1 MPTIKVAAPKNTY
14 TLLPE
19 GKYEVYV
26 EKYDFVDTLPN
37 GVERS
42 SISFAVRDDVDT
54 ENGGRKIFSN
64 ITSAE
69 NFAWLINAIS
79 KAVGIPTNTEF
90 DSLDEFLKE
99 ISGKSLVIKVK
110 HRKGIK
116 DPSKTYVNAVEFYP
130 TTKGQYNPDGKD
142 DNSVI

>member
-1 MPTIKVAAPKNTY
+1 MPTIKISAPKNSY
-14 TLLPE
+14 SLLPE
-19 GKYEVYV
+19 GKYEVFV
-26 EKYDFVDTLPN
+26 EKFDVVETVN

-42 SISFAVRDDVDT
+42 TISLSVRDDVDS
-54 ENGGRKIFSN
+54 EYGGRKIFTNVS
-64 ITSAE
+64 SAE

-79 KAVGIPTNTEF
+79 KAIGIPTNTEF
-90 DSLDEFLKE
+90 DSLTDFLNE
-99 ISGKSLVIKVK
+99 ISGKSLVVKVK

-130 TTKGQYNPDGKD
+130 TTKGDYKADNTD

>member
-1 MPTIKVAAPKNTY
+1 MPTIKISAPKTSY

-26 EKYDFVDTLPN
+26 EKFDVVETLN
-37 GVERS
+37 GIERS
-42 SISFAVRDDVDT
+42 TISLAVRDDVDS
-54 ENGGRKIFSN
+54 ENGGRKIFTN
-64 ITSAE
+64 ISSAE
-69 NFAWLINAIS
+69 NFAWLINALS

-90 DSLDEFLKE
+90 DSLTDFLNE
-99 ISGKSLVIKVK
+99 ISGKSLVVKVK

-116 DPSKTYVNAVEFYP
+116 DPSKTYVNAVDFYP
-130 TTKGQYNPDGKD
+130 TTKGDYKADATD

>member
-1 MPTIKVAAPKNTY
+1 MPTIKVAEVKTTY

-26 EKYDFVDTLPN
+26 EKYDLVETIN

-42 SISFAVRDDVDT
+42 SISLVVRDDVDS
-54 ENGGRKIFSN
+54 ENGGRKIFTN
-64 ITSAE
+64 ISSAE
-69 NFAWLINAIS
+69 NFGWLINALS
-79 KAVGIPTNTEF
+79 KAVGIAKNTEF
-90 DSLDEFLKE
+90 DGLDDFLSE
-99 ISGKSLVIKVK
+99 ISGKSLVVKVK